1 MYTHMERICDINRWR
16 DSIFFVRKMMVLS
29 NSFSFHEMSL
39 PLFRCWSVT
48 TLFVCWWK
56 PGTYMSRKNI
66 SCTLWDLIL
75 VPPCFCSFFEG
86 DLSPI
91 HVARL
96 ICVSHNSHV
105 SMYIIFSNLFLIG
118 FWFLVFLFW
127 PLICFSV
134 AEECTCIIILLSIYL
149 PMQTPIYR
157 PIFLFP

>member
-56 PGTYMSRKNI
+56 PGTNMSRKNI
-66 SCTLWDLIL
+66 SCTLWDLVL
-75 VPPCFCSFFEG
+75 VPPCLCGFFVTYTTMREFSVPYMLQ
-86 DLSPI
+86 DYFAYATHHSQL
-91 HVARL
+91 
-96 ICVSHNSHV
+96 

-118 FWFLVFLFW
+118 FWFFLFW

-134 AEECTCIIILLSIYL
+134 LRNVHVS
-149 PMQTPIYR
+149 
-157 PIFLFP
+157 